1 MTLQKD
7 CVEESPLS
15 IEVFW
20 YQKPGSVL
28 DTLMKDSPSNPIVE
42 EIWEVSLSHMFLSFA
57 GEAPSPVL
65 KGARQSS
72 SL

>member
-7 CVEESPLS
+7 WVEDSPFS
-15 IEVFW
+15 MEEFW

-28 DTLMKDSPSNPIVE
+28 ETLTKDSPSNPIVE
-42 EIWEVSLSHMFLSFA
+42 EIWEVSLSHMFLSLA
-57 GEAPSPVL
+57 GEAPSPVR